1 MAQVSAADSVMN
13 HAKGNRLSVGGYGEA
28 AYSRNFIAI
37 MAIAILHQ
45 VSIRKTQAME
55 DLIFPM
61 LLFTLVMTL
70 ERVGQWEQK

>member
-1 MAQVSAADSVMN
+1 MNNFTDLVSVAMARQLILVI
-13 HAKGNRLSVGGYGEA
+13 
-28 AYSRNFIAI
+28 FIAI